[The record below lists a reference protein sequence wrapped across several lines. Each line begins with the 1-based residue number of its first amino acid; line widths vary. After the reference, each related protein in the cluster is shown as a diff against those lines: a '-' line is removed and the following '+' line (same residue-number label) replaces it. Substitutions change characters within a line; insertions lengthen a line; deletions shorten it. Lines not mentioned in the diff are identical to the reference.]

1 MEIDNGSIQNY
12 GVQSAGGCLSLLLE
26 LDNPDRI
33 RALKAV
39 YPSVYIRNSYFM
51 EVVEN
56 MLLRV
61 LMLPASIVTE
71 HVAGVKVK
79 EMAVGRW
86 WSKDGARSADVPFDS
101 AGLFF
106 QGVYGYGE

>member
-1 MEIDNGSIQNY
+1 MEDGDDFWDWLQKGLAGFLEMETDGKVKADSSQIVTADE
-12 GVQSAGGCLSLLLE
+12 SAGGYLSLLLE
-26 LDNPDRI
+26 LDDPDQI
-33 RALKAV
+33 RALMAA

-71 HVAGVKVK
+71 HVAGVKLK

-86 WSKDGARSADVPFDS
+86 
-101 AGLFF
+101 
-106 QGVYGYGE
+106 